1 MFRLI
6 KKIFIGL
13 FTGLNN
19 GSNQAKHLSLSN
31 QKCMF
36 NLPLLICI
44 LMNTVKNLTT
54 SHFRLN

>member
-19 GSNQAKHLSLSN
+19 GSNQTKRLSLSN

-36 NLPLLICI
+36 NLPLLI
-44 LMNTVKNLTT
+44 
-54 SHFRLN
+54 